1 MRSYYFLPFPVGLH
15 DRFVSE
21 TEVAGLKILSN
32 EPTGETFLEANFSFS
47 FFLSFSIYPSI

>member
-1 MRSYYFLPFPVGLH
+1 MHSYYFLPFPVGLH